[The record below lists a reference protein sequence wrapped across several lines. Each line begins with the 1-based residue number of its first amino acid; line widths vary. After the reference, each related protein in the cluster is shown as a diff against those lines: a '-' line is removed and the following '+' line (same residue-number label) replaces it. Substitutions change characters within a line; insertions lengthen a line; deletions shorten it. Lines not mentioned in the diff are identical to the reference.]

1 MSESLLTGILR
12 AETLAARIEAM
23 MLQDPVL
30 GGLWR
35 LEASLTEAVRSVALE
50 DIPLRESDLVIRLA
64 ENGVNEIDARGA
76 ETAMSLLRGLRIRG
90 LGLDDPADLVRR
102 VDRAVQRSGVDPE
115 ETEEIAQALRPVLA
129 EPVTPIL
136 TALRASAIYATL
148 TDRAAPI
155 AERLIFVLVE
165 GALRNQDPTKSR
177 IRNEAPQEDLSVF
190 ASLDAT
196 WVTLPATALLRQ
208 GFRTWSPASPQG
220 VGEFLGLISTSLE
233 WELGAIGELRAW
245 LASARAAAE
254 ARHGRSRRADLI
266 ALLARRPILSS
277 GTIAEELGV
286 TRRTALNLLEDSEE
300 LGLLVKVTPR
310 GHARLWASRTLAKR
324 LGGVLRRSAQVK
336 PERARVTPEPM
347 ADLSSEPRPE
357 RTEMQPSVPKPL
369 RRAPEE
375 DEEAMTRA
383 FAGVD
388 EAMRAAD
395 AILSRYGAKPVTL
408 GKKPVSGDDPQEDE
422 G

>member
-1 MSESLLTGILR
+1 MAESLLNGILR

-64 ENGVNEIDARGA
+64 ENRVNEIDARGA
-76 ETAMSLLRGLRIRG
+76 ETAMNLLRGLRIRG
-90 LGLDDPADLVRR
+90 LDLEDPADLVRR

-115 ETEEIAQALRPVLA
+115 ETEEIAQALRPILA

-136 TALRASAIYATL
+136 TALRAAAVYATL

-165 GALRNQDPTKSR
+165 GALRNQDPTRSR
-177 IRNEAPQEDLSVF
+177 IRHEAPQEDLSVF
-190 ASLDAT
+190 ASLDAA
-196 WVTLPATALLRQ
+196 WVTLPGTALLRR
-208 GFRTWSPASPQG
+208 GFRTWSPASSQG
-220 VGEFLGLISTSLE
+220 MGDFIGLIATSLE

-266 ALLARRPILSS
+266 ALLAKRPILSS
-277 GTIAEELGV
+277 GTIADELGV
-286 TRRTALNLLEDSEE
+286 TRRTALNLLDDGEE

-310 GHARLWASRTLAKR
+310 GHSRLWASRTLAKR
-324 LGGVLRRSAQVK
+324 LGGVLRRNAQAKPGKAQVATV
-336 PERARVTPEPM
+336 PEL
-347 ADLSSEPRPE
+347 ADEYGSEMPQL
-357 RTEMQPSVPKPL
+357 QPAAQKPL
-369 RRAPEE
+369 RRVTEE
-375 DEEAMTRA
+375 DEEAMSRA

-388 EAMRAAD
+388 DAMRAAD
-395 AILSRYGAKPVTL
+395 AILSRYGVKSAAPVRKPAVT
-408 GKKPVSGDDPQEDE
+408 DDPQQDE